1 MTLPVIRRVE
11 GDGWTKLEVTGEII
25 VGDEGFSDDFI
36 RHVNELLDSGVRRIV
51 VDLDA
56 RHLTSTAFGAVIE
69 CSQRVRTR
77 GGALAVYSLR
87 PTLRA
92 VFKVLVHTGIF
103 FDTENQALASAVT
116 PTGTA

>member
-1 MTLPVIRRVE
+1 MTLPVIQRVE
-11 GDGWTKLEVTGEII
+11 GDGWTKLHVTGEII
-25 VGDEGFSDDFI
+25 VGDEGFSDAFI
-36 RHVNELLDSGVRRIV
+36 REVQDLLESGARRIV

-77 GGALAVYSLR
+77 GGALAVYSER

-103 FDTENQALASAVT
+103 HETEERALAAVN
-116 PTGTA
+116 G